1 MHDLCLVESMRLM
14 SQACFSILLLILF
27 LFKISSSSAA
37 DGYAKSQSFRTEPVS
52 NLGPFKGK
60 SRQNTGEGGGEAF
73 LGDEKRIIYTG
84 PNPLHNR

>member
-27 LFKISSSSAA
+27 LFKISSSTAN
-37 DGYAKSQSFRTEPVS
+37 GYAKSQSFRTQPLS
-52 NLGPFKGK
+52 NLSPFKGK
-60 SRQNTGEGGGEAF
+60 SRQNTGDGDGEAV